1 MPALEFSDRLRRVLA
16 AAHAEAMR
24 LEHAHVGTEHLLLAL
39 LRDIEE
45 PGAAISIA
53 GAALD
58 AIGVERGKMM
68 RVLDETI
75 VRGRA
80 SAQRDPSV
88 AVPYTARAKAVI
100 ELAMAE
106 ARVLHHSG
114 VGTEHLLL
122 GLAREDRGIAAQV
135 LMDHGVTA
143 DKARGEVERLTATR
157 NA

>member
-24 LEHAHVGTEHLLLAL
+24 LAHAHVGTEHLLLAL
-39 LRDIEE
+39 LRDVEE
-45 PGAAISIA
+45 PGAHNSIA
-53 GAALD
+53 AVTLD

-80 SAQRDPSV
+80 SAQRDTTA

-106 ARVLHHSG
+106 ARMLHHPS
-114 VGTEHLLL
+114 VSTEHLLL

-143 DKARGEVERLTATR
+143 DKARGEVERLSALGG
-157 NA
+157 